1 MSFPRGPCP
10 RKQVF
15 APGIWRWGGMANHL
29 RCSVSC
35 TSILL
40 DLLGLWPSSILSSS
54 ILLSNIW
61 TCLMSKMQSSSL
73 PFRCNTCK
81 KRMPIFAQ
89 FIGAQGK
96 HTCFTEALGSVEN
109 NLQYLYVDYE
119 WLWYILIQ
127 RPLWYLTPY
136 DSRQSHSKTHDTWQ
150 RM

>member
-1 MSFPRGPCP
+1 MRVDNLSISQCTVCTDFSPRSLPKEASLC
-10 RKQVF
+10 
-15 APGIWRWGGMANHL
+15 AWNLAMRWMANHL

-119 WLWYILIQ
+119 
-127 RPLWYLTPY
+127 
-136 DSRQSHSKTHDTWQ
+136 
-150 RM
+150 